1 MRRSYLTGIPLA
13 LQRLP
18 APARPGMG
26 RPRARGAGAL
36 RRRRAGAV
44 QVPAAGRGRAC
55 AAAGA
60 AGRPWLGAKQAKT
73 RIVHLQVGGEGC
85 DFLGFEHRLVRHAPR
100 RGGKPITYL
109 ARWPTNKAMQHARDR
124 IRELTDRSRL
134 WLHVGEIVGDLNRF
148 LHAWATYLQV
158 RQLDPALRQGQ
169 TLCAHAAG
177 VVYQQTPSS
186 QPRVWL
192 VGGGSRLTRPTGS
205 GRPDRDR
212 RRSQTLPGLAGEAE
226 CRR

>member
-1 MRRSYLTGIPLA
+1 LLCNVYLHRLDRAWDVREHGVLVRYADDALVLCKSRQQAEAALA
-13 LQRLP
+13 RLRVLL
-18 APARPGMG
+18 AD
-26 RPRARGAGAL
+26 
-36 RRRRAGAV
+36 
-44 QVPAAGRGRAC
+44 
-55 AAAGA
+55 
-60 AGRPWLGAKQAKT
+60 LGLEPKQAKT

-226 CRR
+226 SRR